1 LWPATDEA
9 CDHGGSETARENDMT
24 GVITLTV
31 QNGSLAGRQYAFT
44 GRRLCLVGRAED
56 CEIRLP
62 GGPEFID
69 VSRHHCLLEIDPPHL
84 SVRDLGSCNGTRV
97 NGMLVGRADDPH
109 QQPGPRFDPATS
121 FSLSEGDEV
130 QVGKTVFRVGGA
142 VPADSPPLLTGGGK
156 VPAAGE
162 REPVVIGEEDLVAG
176 RRIGRARPGL
186 LGHRVLDDVTAAE
199 LMTPNV
205 VSVPASATL
214 AEAEALL
221 VERGLSAVP
230 VLGEDGEPVGVLS
243 RTDIVAHDC
252 EENGHPVPCPTH
264 PDGAADTA
272 PAACSRVL
280 RIEGVGPARVQ
291 DVMTQVVFSV
301 APETSAA
308 RVVDA
313 LLALKVHR
321 LFVTDTGGHI
331 RGVVSMT
338 DVLRHLHQSPEMAVR

>member
-1 LWPATDEA
+1 
-9 CDHGGSETARENDMT
+9 MT

-31 QNGSLAGRQYAFT
+31 QNGSLAGRQYTFT
-44 GRRLCLVGRAED
+44 VRRLCLVGRAED

-84 SVRDLGSCNGTRV
+84 SVRDLGSYNGTRV

-142 VPADSPPLLTGGGK
+142 VPADNPPLLVGGK
-156 VPAAGE
+156 SAPGDRRVREAFGEDLVPAA
-162 REPVVIGEEDLVAG
+162 PN
-176 RRIGRARPGL
+176 GRAPRTGAGL
-186 LGHRVLDDVTAAE
+186 LARLVLDSVTAAE
-199 LMTPNV
+199 LMTPHV

-214 AEAEALL
+214 VEAEALL

-230 VLGEDGEPVGVLS
+230 VTGEDGAPVGVLS

-252 EENGHPVPCPTH
+252 EENGHPVPTH
-264 PDGAADTA
+264 PVGAADTP

-321 LFVTDTGGHI
+321 LFVTDTGGRI

-338 DVLRHLHQSPEMAVR
+338 DLLRHLHQSPGLLAAPCQT